1 VESDDFTS
9 STPQVPVPTGVR
21 PVVFSANL
29 MKNVQRLKLD
39 VTAMAPLHGVV
50 VPFSDFQKE
59 AASGIRIGGT

>member
-1 VESDDFTS
+1 
-9 STPQVPVPTGVR
+9 
-21 PVVFSANL
+21 